1 MLNAPSLSALLFPGA
16 SAHYARKARRTSHTI
31 RGHQNSMSSSLRPTR
46 FVILFLT
53 VLAAA
58 CASGRS
64 AGLHATP
71 PGLGRFPYSDADVDF
86 MAGMIPHH
94 AQAVIMAGWA
104 PTHGARPD
112 VAVLCERIVVGQRD
126 EIAMMQNWLRD
137 RGLEVPD
144 ASSTRHKMK
153 VNGMEHEMLMPGML
167 TDEEMA
173 ELDRARGPDFDRLFL
188 IGMIKHHQG
197 AIDMVDVLFKAY
209 GAAQDETVF
218 KFASD
223 VYADQGIEIERMNKM
238 LEDGGRPK

>member
-1 MLNAPSLSALLFPGA
+1 MNCCWRYALAIGVMAAAFGSGCA
-16 SAHYARKARRTSHTI
+16 SAPAA
-31 RGHQNSMSSSLRPTR
+31 SLHP
-46 FVILFLT
+46 
-53 VLAAA
+53 
-58 CASGRS
+58 
-64 AGLHATP
+64 TP
-71 PGLGRFPYSDADVDF
+71 PGLGRLPYSDADVDF

-104 PTHGARPD
+104 PTHGARAD
-112 VAVLCERIVVGQRD
+112 VAVLCERIVVAQRD

-153 VNGMEHEMLMPGML
+153 MNGMEHEMLMPGML

-173 ELDRARGPDFDRLFL
+173 ALDKARGPEFDRLFL
-188 IGMIKHHQG
+188 TGMIKHHQG
-197 AIDMVDVLFKAY
+197 AIDMVDVLFKSY

-223 VYADQGIEIERMNKM
+223 VYADQSIEIDRMQEM
-238 LEDGGRPK
+238 LGSHPQ